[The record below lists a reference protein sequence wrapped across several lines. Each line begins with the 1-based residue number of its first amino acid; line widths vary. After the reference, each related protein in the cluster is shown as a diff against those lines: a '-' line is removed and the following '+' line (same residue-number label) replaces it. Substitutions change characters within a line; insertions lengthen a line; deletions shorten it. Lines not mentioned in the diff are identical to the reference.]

1 MYGGIQTVRI
11 SIILYFIDP
20 LAYPVW
26 KRKIET
32 VIITWE
38 KNYKCLVFMH
48 NLRYNSDI
56 NSTFFLKCIKC
67 NSATYIH
74 LSSIL
79 LLLQNLIPH
88 WSKNAGFFII
98 TC

>member
-32 VIITWE
+32 VIIIWE

-56 NSTFFLKCIKC
+56 NSTFFLKCIL
-67 NSATYIH
+67 NVI
-74 LSSIL
+74 
-79 LLLQNLIPH
+79 QQLI
-88 WSKNAGFFII
+88 FIWAVFYSYYKI
-98 TC
+98 